1 MRTIAVAVLLML
13 GVGVELLACL
23 GVMVMTSA
31 YDRLHFTAPA
41 TTIGPLA
48 IAAAVI
54 IEESLSTAGV
64 KAILIAG
71 LLLVV
76 NPVLTHATARAGGI
90 RTHGDFMT
98 LEDKEARP

>member
-54 IEESLSTAGV
+54 IEESLSQG
-64 KAILIAG
+64 
-71 LLLVV
+71 
-76 NPVLTHATARAGGI
+76 
-90 RTHGDFMT
+90 
-98 LEDKEARP
+98 